1 MYDLGIGKAFLKMS
15 QKPEQWMLK
24 KKKINKVNHVHS
36 NFLGWKK
43 KSKKNGIKKWKEKC
57 QTGEIYK
64 PYSILQTTSNFL
76 IYKELMQSIR
86 KRISMEA
93 YKNMSLSGLYMCVPT
108 PRDSQEHK
116 MIHPY
121 NEENSN

>member
-1 MYDLGIGKAFLKMS
+1 M
-15 QKPEQWMLK
+15 
-24 KKKINKVNHVHS
+24 HS
-36 NFLGWKK
+36 NFLGWKEK
-43 KSKKNGIKKWKEKC
+43 VKEKWHKKWNEKC

-64 PYSILQTTSNFL
+64 LYSILQTTSNFL

-86 KRISMEA
+86 KGISMEA

-108 PRDSQEHK
+108 PRDSKEHK